1 MIAPSPLHKADLL
14 KAFMAGS
21 RSSSSAISLTSS
33 QLPTPDF
40 TLQCIKLLGRPW
52 TWHCS
57 DPQPLHRLF
66 CLPRKPSPSLFA
78 CRTPPDAPGSNPGP
92 STAKSTFLLTSGVT
106 CPHLLIS
113 GLPPSY
119 NCDPWDPSSKPWALL
134 ISVFHTSE
142 LYFKIE
148 SWTSLV
154 IQWVR
159 IHLPRQG
166 TGVRSQVR
174 EDPTCQ
180 GVTKVHRPQPLSL
193 CSSAWEPQRD

>member
-66 CLPRKPSPSLFA
+66 CLPRKPSPNLFA

-92 STAKSTFLLTSGVT
+92 STAKSTFLLTSGVA

-113 GLPPSY
+113 GSY
-119 NCDPWDPSSKPWALL
+119 RNEKSTLRPWRVAPYPKTRESPRTAM
-134 ISVFHTSE
+134 
-142 LYFKIE
+142 KI
-148 SWTSLV
+148 
-154 IQWVR
+154 Q
-159 IHLPRQG
+159 
-166 TGVRSQVR
+166 RSQ
-174 EDPTCQ
+174 
-180 GVTKVHRPQPLSL
+180 KLINK
-193 CSSAWEPQRD
+193 